1 MARHLWPA
9 LVILAVQ
16 GRDDGK
22 SARCTNS
29 MSLLQAT
36 SAKSRITPDMDVGD
50 DFLNFSGK
58 VTPPNEVNRS
68 SLASEVTAAA
78 ARSHALFQTA
88 VHTVN
93 QEVSTSLSQ
102 VGTSSAGATISFL
115 IVSVLAVTLVAAF
128 LCIRPDLPVSPPKK
142 ENPRDS
148 LRKDHLQLPADA
160 LSKRG
165 SMAFTGSPAK
175 GRSPMRSPIAGPASP
190 SEDGL
195 QPFCPDLIVPRGCEC
210 VLLVPIVP
218 LCLGPFSVCD
228 PNGHVVLRVSPKSM
242 APPPSIDRGR
252 GSARKFVSFGPD
264 SLGSSWR
271 IELATGSGDLLAQSS
286 FCKPGQNESSSH
298 PSFALMRADG
308 GHFATLLRN
317 QQEGYELTTPDHI
330 IYFWGS
336 FDHHAVNITD
346 EGGKLLA
353 TTELC
358 RADWDQTGEFY
369 RLRVAPLVD
378 VGLLLCSLV
387 CIDQVMAMSRRT

>member
-1 MARHLWPA
+1 MAWF
-9 LVILAVQ
+9 LAVLVVLVS
-16 GRDDGK
+16 GHAGEDDGRTTT
-22 SARCTNS
+22 RCTNS

-36 SAKSRITPDMDVGD
+36 SSKSRTFVDNESVED
-50 DFLNFSGK
+50 DFVNFTA
-58 VTPPNEVNRS
+58 VTRRS
-68 SLASEVTAAA
+68 LKLARSEVMAAA

-93 QEVSTSLSQ
+93 HEVSSLSEAK
-102 VGTSSAGATISFL
+102 TASAGVTISFL
-115 IVSVLAVTLVAAF
+115 IISVLAMTVVAAF
-128 LCIRPDLPVSPPKK
+128 LCIRPDLPIQSAKEFPRESILKK
-142 ENPRDS
+142 AT
-148 LRKDHLQLPADA
+148 KDHLQLPADA
-160 LSKRG
+160 LAKPRG
-165 SMAFTGSPAK
+165 STAYNSSPVK
-175 GRSPMRSPIAGPASP
+175 GRSPHRSPIGRPASP

-242 APPPSIDRGR
+242 VPANGDR
-252 GSARKFVSFGPD
+252 SSQARKFVSFGPE

-271 IELATGSGDLLAQSS
+271 IELATGSGELLAQSS
-286 FCKPGQNESSSH
+286 FCKPGKSTETSY
-298 PSFALMRADG
+298 PSFALMKADG

-317 QQEGYELTTPDHI
+317 QQEGYELSTPDHM

-358 RADWDQTGEFY
+358 RADWDPTGEFY

>member
-1 MARHLWPA
+1 
-9 LVILAVQ
+9 
-16 GRDDGK
+16 
-22 SARCTNS
+22 

-36 SAKSRITPDMDVGD
+36 SATSRITPDMEVDD
-50 DFLNFSGK
+50 DFLNFTGK
-58 VTPPNEVNRS
+58 VVPNRS

-93 QEVSTSLSQ
+93 QEVSASLSQ

-115 IVSVLAVTLVAAF
+115 ILSVLAMTVVAAF
-128 LCIRPDLPVSPPKK
+128 LCIRPDLPMSPPKK

-160 LSKRG
+160 LSKPRG
-165 SMAFTGSPAK
+165 SMAYTGSPAK
-175 GRSPMRSPIAGPASP
+175 GRSPMRSPIAPGSP

-242 APPPSIDRGR
+242 APAPSIDRGR

-271 IELATGSGDLLAQSS
+271 IELTTGSGDLLAQSS
-286 FCKPGQNESSSH
+286 FCKPGQNESSH

-308 GHFATLLRN
+308 AISRHFSET
-317 QQEGYELTTPDHI
+317 
-330 IYFWGS
+330 
-336 FDHHAVNITD
+336 
-346 EGGKLLA
+346 
-353 TTELC
+353 
-358 RADWDQTGEFY
+358 
-369 RLRVAPLVD
+369 
-378 VGLLLCSLV
+378 
-387 CIDQVMAMSRRT
+387 SRRVTS